1 MDKFKSKLFLLSVQ
15 DMAKLKALST
25 ATELK
30 DTDVLRV
37 LIEVTYTLYKD
48 SEGKLF
54 ENKIKPMVTYA
65 PEPKIKNFYK
75 LLQTLFQR
83 ANITAIYEK
92 HPPKH
97 LFLNR
102 VPNTSTTQN

>member
-1 MDKFKSKLFLLSVQ
+1 MDKFKSKLFLLSEQ

-25 ATELK
+25 ITELK

-37 LIEVTYTLYKD
+37 LIEITYTLYKD

-65 PEPKIKNFYK
+65 PESKIQSFYN
-75 LLQTLFQR
+75 LLHSLFQR
-83 ANITAIYEK
+83 ANIKEIYKK

-102 VPNTSTTQN
+102 IPNTSTARG